1 MGLPVREG
9 SEPMKRN
16 SAQQLLTRIAA
27 LALPLALLGCGQE
40 APEELPPVVRPVKTM
55 VVGGAQ
61 KAELSFPG
69 TTQGSDR
76 SVLSFRVAGPL
87 IELPVDEGNQV
98 RRGALL
104 ARIDP
109 VDFEITVAEARAA
122 YQKAAADYDR
132 YKRLYEREAVP
143 LADVE
148 LSRAMRDVAKAR
160 LDQAEVN
167 LGYTWLKA
175 PYSGSVGR
183 KYVEN
188 YESVQAKE
196 PILTLQNLEVIE
208 IVFNAPESIMAQVG
222 GNRDLDIVARFDTA
236 PGHDF
241 PLTFREST
249 AEADPETQTYQVTF
263 SMPHPDVI
271 SVLPGMTAQV
281 LLRTTA
287 SAEEAAAGGV
297 GFAIP
302 ALAVFA
308 DEAGQAQVWIVD
320 TSSMTVHIR
329 RVEIGEPTRSREV
342 WVLSGLEAGETI
354 AVTAVQEL
362 VEGDEIRY
370 LPETY

>member
-1 MGLPVREG
+1 MRRIGAR
-9 SEPMKRN
+9 R
-16 SAQQLLTRIAA
+16 ALTTMAAVTLSLA
-27 LALPLALLGCGQE
+27 LAACSEKP
-40 APEELPPVVRPVKTM
+40 APELPPVVRPVKTM
-55 VVGGAQ
+55 VVGGEQ

-69 TTQGSDR
+69 TVQASDR

-87 IELPVDEGNQV
+87 IELPVNEGDRMQ
-98 RRGALL
+98 RGQLL

-109 VDFEITVAEARAA
+109 VDFEIAVAEAQAA

-148 LSRAMRDVAKAR
+148 LSRARRDVAEAQ
-160 LDQAEVN
+160 LDQTKVN
-167 LGYTWLKA
+167 LGYTSMYA
-175 PYSGSVGR
+175 PYAGWIGR

-188 YESVQAKE
+188 FESVLARE
-196 PILTLQNLEVIE
+196 PILTLQNLDAIEV
-208 IVFNAPESIMAQVG
+208 VVDVPESIMAQVG
-222 GNRDLDIVARFDTA
+222 GGRNPDMVARFDTA
-236 PGHDF
+236 PGQEF
-241 PLTFREST
+241 PLTFKEAT
-249 AEADPETQTYQVTF
+249 VEADAQTQTYQVTL
-263 SMPHPDVI
+263 SMQQPDTI

-281 LLRTTA
+281 VVRTEV
-287 SAEEAAAGGV
+287 SAEEAAGGGV

-308 DEAGQAQVWIVD
+308 DAQSRAQVWVVE
-320 TSSMTVHIR
+320 TSGMTVHR
-329 RVEIGEPTRSREV
+329 RHVEIGEPTGAKEV

>member
-1 MGLPVREG
+1 MRWNGAR
-9 SEPMKRN
+9 
-16 SAQQLLTRIAA
+16 SALTTMAAVTLSLA
-27 LALPLALLGCGQE
+27 LAACSEKP
-40 APEELPPVVRPVKTM
+40 APELAPVVRPVKTV
-55 VVGGAQ
+55 VVGGEQ

-69 TTQGSDR
+69 TVQASDR

-87 IELPVDEGNQV
+87 IELPVNEGD
-98 RRGALL
+98 RIERGRLL

-109 VDFEITVAEARAA
+109 VDFEIAVAEAQAA

-148 LSRAMRDVAKAR
+148 LSRARRDVANAQ
-160 LDQAEVN
+160 LDQAKVN
-167 LGYTWLKA
+167 LSYTWMNA
-175 PYSGSVGR
+175 PYSGWVGR

-188 YESVQAKE
+188 FESVVARE

-208 IVFNAPESIMAQVG
+208 VVVNAPESIMARVG
-222 GNRDLDIVARFDTA
+222 GERNPEMVARFDTA
-236 PGHDF
+236 PGHEF
-241 PLTFREST
+241 PLAFKEAT
-249 AEADPETQTYQVTF
+249 AEADPETQTYQVTL
-263 SMPHPDVI
+263 SMPQPDVI

-281 LLRTTA
+281 VVRTGL
-287 SAEEAAAGGV
+287 SAEEAAGGAV

-308 DEAGQAQVWIVD
+308 DEAGEAQVWVLD
-320 TSSMTVHIR
+320 TSSMTVHVR
-329 RVEIGEPTRSREV
+329 KVEIGEPTGSRDV
-342 WVLSGLEAGETI
+342 WVLGGLEAGETI